1 MFTRERAKKIGS
13 SPRVVNPQN
22 RLFRVLRSKVAFQP
36 ALVTT
41 EGINQEQLKES
52 RIAIEKAMLQLE
64 YDRAKAMMTSQQVR
78 SFY

>member
-1 MFTRERAKKIGS
+1 MFTRERAKKVGS
-13 SPRVVNPQN
+13 SPSVANPQN
-22 RLFRVLRSKVAFQP
+22 RLFMVLRSKVAFQP

-64 YDRAKAMMTSQQVR
+64 YDRAKAMMTSQQAR

>member
-13 SPRVVNPQN
+13 SPRVANPQN
-22 RLFRVLRSKVAFQP
+22 RLFMVLRSKVAFQP

-64 YDRAKAMMTSQQVR
+64 YDRAKAMMTSQQAR
-78 SFY
+78 SFC